1 LVEPDR
7 TLVRRVDEQTGK
19 IDFTRLKYSPEM
31 PMWVWPI
38 QGLTRQSDWPRG
50 GLYLDGDGDGIF
62 DRNHDYAFWVDAE
75 PGPPFKAFYS
85 PATVRQAVERNVFGG
100 KWPAHIATLEE
111 VEERA
116 RRDDALRH
124 VPDAAK
130 KFPRLA
136 VLVFESQRV
145 HVAQTD
151 DHPNALAEVNAWLD
165 AGARWVRLNPD
176 VH

>member
-1 LVEPDR
+1 MKDLNGNIVPIRQCGNPKHQLLEVCGR
-7 TLVRRVDEQTGK
+7 HRVRN
-19 IDFTRLKYSPEM
+19 
-31 PMWVWPI
+31 
-38 QGLTRQSDWPRG
+38 LTVC
-50 GLYLDGDGDGIF
+50 
-62 DRNHDYAFWVDAE
+62 YAFWVDAE

-100 KWPAHIATLEE
+100 NWPAHIATLEE

-124 VPDAAK
+124 IWDAVK

-136 VLVFESQRV
+136 VLVFESQQV

-165 AGARWVRLNPD
+165 ASYGLPLRLMLIFTPYCFS
-176 VH
+176 VSV